1 MAAIDTP
8 PGLGLAGAQ
17 VGWFVAR
24 PGPRRLAGRG
34 LVGTVALAVVAA
46 LLTRRQP
53 PADYGAAR
61 LIVLVTAVAIAAL
74 AWAVRRARVGVG
86 PDGVRWGWGT
96 LVVRLDARRV
106 TAVRVYLD
114 AIAFV
119 PRRGSAWFLFA
130 RDWDRFEALRR
141 AVVTAGLPCA
151 ELDRRAP
158 WTARLQSY
166 GRVLDLLV
174 VGAVAVAALTA
185 IVAL

>member
-1 MAAIDTP
+1 VAALDTP
-8 PGLGLAGAQ
+8 PGLGLAGAP

-24 PGPRRLAGRG
+24 PGPRRLAARG
-34 LVGTVALAVVAA
+34 LLGTIALAIVAGA
-46 LLTRRQP
+46 LTRRHP
-53 PADYGAAR
+53 PADVGAAR
-61 LIVLVTAVAIAAL
+61 LIVLVTAVAIAGL

-86 PDGVRWGWGT
+86 PDGVRWGWGS

-106 TAVRVYLD
+106 TAVRIYRD

-141 AVVTAGLPCA
+141 AVVGAGLPA
-151 ELDRRAP
+151 TELDRRAP

-166 GRVLDLLV
+166 GRVLDALV
-174 VGAVAVAALTA
+174 VAAVVVAALTA
-185 IVAL
+185 LIAL